1 MMNQSTPKIGLIL
14 SLFIMLSALTGC
26 GLMPSEDENTKQKAS
41 VPTVKPGYI
50 DLGPR
55 MGTARL
61 HPLKI
66 FGGSKSV
73 PQAGSTTDDPDYAEY
88 LEWKRWQEFK
98 AYQQWKAEKE
108 SQQGS

>member
-1 MMNQSTPKIGLIL
+1 MMNQSTRRFCLIL
-14 SLFIMLSALTGC
+14 SLFISFSVLTGC
-26 GLMPSEDENTKQKAS
+26 GLMPSEDENIEQKAS
-41 VPTVKPGYI
+41 ISGTQPGHI

>member
-1 MMNQSTPKIGLIL
+1 MINQSIPKFGLIL
-14 SLFIMLSALTGC
+14 SLFIMFSALSGC
-26 GLMPSEDENTKQKAS
+26 GMMPSEDENIKQQAS
-41 VPTVKPGYI
+41 ISGTQPGHI
-50 DLGPR
+50 ELGPR

-73 PQAGSTTDDPDYAEY
+73 PQAGLTTDDPDYAEY

-98 AYQQWKAEKE
+98 AYQRWKAEKE

>member
-1 MMNQSTPKIGLIL
+1 MMNQSTRRFCLIL
-14 SLFIMLSALTGC
+14 SLFISFSALTGC
-26 GLMPSEDENTKQKAS
+26 GLMPSEDENIEQKAS
-41 VPTVKPGYI
+41 ISGTQPGHI